1 MLCLGEKK
9 KKKIINVNKD
19 KKQMLNLLTRLLN
32 SMFTIMKSSFLT
44 FQSVI
49 VYKFKFI
56 LTKYLENLYLDV

>member
-1 MLCLGEKK
+1 MLCLEEKK